1 MPAGAGRDLGAS
13 VLPFGLTTDV
23 SAGALAAGAG
33 SALAGGQA
41 SAGAAASSVGGKA
54 NGFAEELSS
63 ISGQGAAKGAG
74 QDKGQVSAVVSTKT
88 GRAVDPVKS
97 GPVAAQIQ
105 TSVVTGELAPAVAVD
120 PTVPVTD
127 PLFSGDIV
135 AGTPP
140 LNAGQPGDADQGL
153 LPSEGD
159 EAAQTAD
166 VALAAEFAPVAP
178 VAPVVPAPA
187 GEGAAITPAFVD
199 GGAPGAALSG
209 SAGLAGNVPA
219 VPAAGAASG
228 AAPVP
233 AADAGVGAGS
243 GGSAPATA
251 PNFAG
256 ALNGVEASAAQPER
270 AGQATPAKVADAQA
284 AVARPAPVTTERRWQ
299 SELPKEFR
307 ASVTPTAQPAGQQPA
322 VTLPVQASVQAGAV
336 VGGQAPGQGAGEAPG
351 LQVAAATP
359 AGTVAASV
367 SAVAKAAAASEGTQ
381 VPAVPAAPVV
391 DGETSAQPVA
401 ANTQTSEA
409 SAQAGTAMSAAT
421 TQVAAAVNA
430 GAVPV
435 QQPVQ
440 ATPQP
445 VSSEQLLAGEP
456 VAEEGAGLVKP
467 VTGEASGPQGAG
479 NAQDAAAGPAA
490 KGAEQTGPEPRG
502 AALAGPVAAAALS
515 NIAADEA
522 DMPAELQHTSI
533 SGEFGAA
540 TVRGGDLAG
549 AMRTESLQA
558 PSQSQS
564 GQVATQVAA
573 EIARNLKDGQT
584 RFQMRFDPPE
594 LGRVEVEMKVSHD
607 GKVQA
612 HLRVDRPETLD
623 MFLRDQRGL
632 ERALEAAGLN
642 PDSDNLQ
649 FSLRQDGGQQFGSE
663 QGGDGHQPASNGGG
677 GTVSAEADPMLED
690 IVRMTIAEQRGGLDM
705 KV

>member
-74 QDKGQVSAVVSTKT
+74 PDKGQVSAVVSTKT
-88 GRAVDPVKS
+88 GRAADPVRS
-97 GPVAAQIQ
+97 GAVAAQIQ
-105 TSVVTGELAPAVAVD
+105 TAVVTGELAPAVAVD

-127 PLFSGDIV
+127 PLLSGDIV

-140 LNAGQPGDADQGL
+140 LNAGQPGDTDQGL

-166 VALAAEFAPVAP
+166 VALVAEFAPVAP
-178 VAPVVPAPA
+178 VATVVPAPA
-187 GEGAAITPAFVD
+187 GEGAATTPASADAGV
-199 GGAPGAALSG
+199 PGAALSG
-209 SAGLAGNVPA
+209 SAGLAGSSPA
-219 VPAAGAASG
+219 VPSAGAVNG

-233 AADAGVGAGS
+233 AADAGAGAGS

-251 PNFAG
+251 PSFAG
-256 ALNGVEASAAQPER
+256 ALNGVEAGAVQPER
-270 AGQATPAKVADAQA
+270 AGQTAPATAAEAQA

-307 ASVTPTAQPAGQQPA
+307 ASVTPVAQPAGQQPA
-322 VTLPVQASVQAGAV
+322 LTLPAQASVQASAV
-336 VGGQAPGQGAGEAPG
+336 VGGQAPGQGPGEAPG

-367 SAVAKAAAASEGTQ
+367 SAVAKAAAASEDTQ

-391 DGETSAQPVA
+391 DGETSAQPVT
-401 ANTQTSEA
+401 ANTQTGDA

-430 GAVPV
+430 GAIPV

-456 VAEEGAGLVKP
+456 VAEEGTGLVKP

-479 NAQDAAAGPAA
+479 NTQDAAAGPAA

-549 AMRTESLQA
+549 AMRTESLQM

-663 QGGDGHQPASNGGG
+663 QGGDGHQPASSGGG

-690 IVRMTIAEQRGGLDM
+690 IVRMTIAEKRGGLDM

>member
-1 MPAGAGRDLGAS
+1 MPAGAGRDLGAN

-41 SAGAAASSVGGKA
+41 SAGAAASPVGGKA

-74 QDKGQVSAVVSTKT
+74 QDKGQVSAVVSAKA
-88 GRAVDPVKS
+88 GRADDPVKP
-97 GPVAAQIQ
+97 GVVAAQIQ

-120 PTVPVTD
+120 PTVPVAD
-127 PLFSGDIV
+127 PLLSGDIV

-166 VALAAEFAPVAP
+166 VALAAELAP

-187 GEGAAITPAFVD
+187 GEGAATTPASAD
-199 GGAPGAALSG
+199 AGAPGAALSG
-209 SAGLAGNVPA
+209 SAGLAGSAPA
-219 VPAAGAASG
+219 VPSAGAQNG
-228 AAPVP
+228 AAPAP
-233 AADAGVGAGS
+233 AADAGAGTGS

-256 ALNGVEASAAQPER
+256 ALNGVEAGAAQPER
-270 AGQATPAKVADAQA
+270 AGQTTPATAAEAQA

-307 ASVTPTAQPAGQQPA
+307 ASVTPATQPAGQQPA

-336 VGGQAPGQGAGEAPG
+336 VGGQAPGQGPGEAPG
-351 LQVAAATP
+351 LEVAAATP

-391 DGETSAQPVA
+391 DGETSAQPVT
-401 ANTQTSEA
+401 ANTQTGDA
-409 SAQAGTAMSAAT
+409 SAQVGTAMSAAT

-456 VAEEGAGLVKP
+456 VAEEGTGLVKP
-467 VTGEASGPQGAG
+467 VTGEASGPQGPG
-479 NAQDAAAGPAA
+479 NTQDAAAGPAA

-549 AMRTESLQA
+549 AMRTESLQM

-584 RFQMRFDPPE
+584 RFQMCFDPPE

>member
-41 SAGAAASSVGGKA
+41 SAGAAASSVGGKV

-63 ISGQGAAKGAG
+63 ISGQGATKGAG
-74 QDKGQVSAVVSTKT
+74 QDKGQVSAVVSAKA
-88 GRAVDPVKS
+88 GRAAEPVKP
-97 GPVAAQIQ
+97 GVVAAQIQ
-105 TSVVTGELAPAVAVD
+105 TSVGTGELAPAVAVD
-120 PTVPVTD
+120 PTVPVAD
-127 PLFSGDIV
+127 PLLSGDIV

-140 LNAGQPGDADQGL
+140 LDAGLPGDTDQGL

-166 VALAAEFAPVAP
+166 VALAAELAP

-187 GEGAAITPAFVD
+187 GEGAATTPAPADAGV
-199 GGAPGAALSG
+199 PGAALSG
-209 SAGLAGNVPA
+209 SAGLAGSVPA
-219 VPAAGAASG
+219 VPSAGAANG

-233 AADAGVGAGS
+233 AADAGAGTGP

-256 ALNGVEASAAQPER
+256 ALNGVEAGAAQPEK
-270 AGQATPAKVADAQA
+270 AGQTTPAKAAEAQA

-307 ASVTPTAQPAGQQPA
+307 ASVTPAAQQPA

-401 ANTQTSEA
+401 ANTQTGEA
-409 SAQAGTAMSAAT
+409 SAQAGTAMSAAS

-456 VAEEGAGLVKP
+456 VAEEGTGLVKP

-479 NAQDAAAGPAA
+479 NTQDAAAGPAA

>member
-54 NGFAEELSS
+54 NGFADELNS
-63 ISGQGAAKGAG
+63 ISGQGAAKGVG
-74 QDKGQVSAVVSTKT
+74 QDKGQVSAVVSAKA
-88 GRAVDPVKS
+88 GRAADPVKS
-97 GPVAAQIQ
+97 GAVAAQIQ
-105 TSVVTGELAPAVAVD
+105 TAVVTGELAPTIAVD

-127 PLFSGDIV
+127 PLLSGDIV

-140 LNAGQPGDADQGL
+140 LNAGQPGDTDQGL

-159 EAAQTAD
+159 ETAQTAD
-166 VALAAEFAPVAP
+166 VALAAEFVPVAP

-187 GEGAAITPAFVD
+187 GEGAAITPASADAGV
-199 GGAPGAALSG
+199 PGAALSG
-209 SAGLAGNVPA
+209 GAGLAGNVPA
-219 VPAAGAASG
+219 VPSAGAANG

-233 AADAGVGAGS
+233 AADAGAGAGS

-251 PNFAG
+251 PSFAG
-256 ALNGVEASAAQPER
+256 ALNGVEAGAAQPEK
-270 AGQATPAKVADAQA
+270 AGQATPATVADAQA
-284 AVARPAPVTTERRWQ
+284 AVVRPAPVTTERRWQ

-307 ASVTPTAQPAGQQPA
+307 ASVTPAAQQPA

-401 ANTQTSEA
+401 ANTQTGEA
-409 SAQAGTAMSAAT
+409 SAQAGTAMSAAS

-456 VAEEGAGLVKP
+456 VAEEGTGLVKP

-479 NAQDAAAGPAA
+479 NTQDAAAGPAA

-549 AMRTESLQA
+549 AMRTESLQM